1 MIEAAPRDA
10 IALKAKKSFDGAKLV
25 VASQSLEETCP

>member
-1 MIEAAPRDA
+1 MNEAAPRDA

-25 VASQSLEETCP
+25 VASKSLEEKAP